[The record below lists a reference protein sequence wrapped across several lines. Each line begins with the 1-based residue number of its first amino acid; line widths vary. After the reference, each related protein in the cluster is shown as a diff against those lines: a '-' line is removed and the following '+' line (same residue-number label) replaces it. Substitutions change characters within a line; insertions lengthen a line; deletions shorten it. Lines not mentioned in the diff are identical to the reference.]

1 VALALPL
8 TGTLAAGLVACAP
21 GVPTSPTG
29 ASSPPSEREVQRF
42 VAGRVGDSRAFLA
55 QGRLD
60 AAERSARRAVER
72 GPDHPEAHRALAEVL
87 EAQGRE
93 AEARRHGE
101 RAAALASSSPPLPED
116 PLAGDSR
123 GLVVLLVD
131 PLPEDGGGP
140 GPAAPGGI
148 RRPPA
153 ETAERVIRRHLARRL
168 PEARVIRAHPESVA
182 AARARLEE
190 LGARAGLAVG
200 VERGFCDWSQKDGH
214 FGLAWLRV
222 AGATRAGVQALP
234 TTVRWTLDHPPRGEA
249 CIEEALVRALEKAL
263 ARPGMR
269 RLLREVPAGGRWPSP
284 ALRALFPGLGR
295 RVALHVEEGRRA
307 LSTGRVNEAAA
318 AFRAALAVDPQD
330 TDARAYLR
338 EAEETLALVRAL
350 PETGE
355 NRGAPGVLP
364 FSLRSREREI
374 AEGLLGEERRR
385 REALRAALRVAEGD
399 SGPPSPAAL
408 AALRRIRLPDPPT
421 PGVEL
426 ARKRVGG
433 PVEARALYDSRGARL
448 AVYYFPRGGQEP
460 VLREEDRDGDG
471 RADTWNGY
479 HQGQR
484 SDRWETRRGGGWPD
498 LHLEIEPDGEA
509 SRIALDENA
518 DRRPERVFTY
528 ADGQLAAEARDVDGD
543 GVLDRFDSLDSRGR
557 VVVREEDLDGDGR
570 IDVRSRFRDGR
581 LLSREI
587 ENPGVAEAYPPPSP

>member
-1 VALALPL
+1 VALALA
-8 TGTLAAGLVACAP
+8 GTLAGGLVACAP
-21 GVPTSPTG
+21 GVPTPPTG
-29 ASSPPSEREVQRF
+29 ASAPPSEREVQRF
-42 VAGRVGDSRAFLA
+42 VAGRVADSRAFLA

-60 AAERSARRAVER
+60 AAERSARRALER
-72 GPDHPEAHRALAEVL
+72 GPDQPEAHRALAEVL
-87 EAQGRE
+87 EAQGGE
-93 AEARRHGE
+93 AEARAHWQ
-101 RAAALASSSPPLPED
+101 RAAALASSPPPLPD
-116 PLAGDSR
+116 GPLAGDF
-123 GLVVLLVD
+123 GDLVVVLGA
-131 PLPEDGGGP
+131 PPSESGEP
-140 GPAAPGGI
+140 GEAMPGGA
-148 RRPPA
+148 RRPPTQ
-153 ETAERVIRRHLARRL
+153 TAERVIRRHLARRL
-168 PEARVIRAHPESVA
+168 PEARMVRASPASVA
-182 AARARLEE
+182 AARAQMEE

-222 AGATRAGVQALP
+222 AGATP
-234 TTVRWTLDHPPRGEA
+234 TAVHAPPRTVRRSLDHPPRGDS
-249 CIEEALVRALEKAL
+249 CVEETLARALEKAL
-263 ARPGMR
+263 ARPGVR
-269 RLLREVPAGGRWPSP
+269 RLLREAPTAGRWSSPS
-284 ALRALFPGLGR
+284 LRALFPDLGR
-295 RVALHVEEGRRA
+295 RVARHVEEGRRA
-307 LSTGRVNEAAA
+307 LTTGRVDEAAA
-318 AFRAALAVDPQD
+318 AFRAALDVDPD
-330 TDARAYLR
+330 DADARAYLR

-350 PETGE
+350 PQTGE

-399 SGPPSPAAL
+399 RGPPSPAAL

-426 ARKRVGG
+426 AREQAGG

-543 GVLDRFDSLDSRGR
+543 GVLDRFDTLDARGR
-557 VVVREEDLDGDGR
+557 VVVREEDLDGDGH
-570 IDVRSRFRDGR
+570 IDIRSRFRDGR
-581 LLSREI
+581 LVSREI
-587 ENPGVAEAYPPPSP
+587 ENPGVAEAFPLP